1 MKKRNSVIDI
11 MKGILIL
18 SVMFYHLIYRNQGSV
33 LDEIIREFIYFGL
46 PVFMLLSGY
55 FYCFSNED
63 VFGMFWCRM
72 KQIVLKTCLITGV
85 LLILFGPY
93 FMLVHG
99 YTMRSW
105 VNDVVTTYLRPEL
118 VAKIAPSFGETGQLF
133 NNLSPVWF
141 MWTLAWATIVFYLV
155 MYFVRKRTWMM
166 GVSAVVLMI
175 IGAVFYV
182 KIPPQ
187 SWSIHLAP
195 LYAGIMMLGAI
206 LGKYRGI
213 ETLCK
218 IPMIPAVV
226 IAVIGGFLHYQIF
239 EKFGSDWLYLSIFR
253 VDKDFNGIFTYLT
266 VTIFILEMFLGGFVL
281 MVFARVIDKIK
292 GCNKVLSWIGA
303 HTYMILLLHCLFG
316 GITADILHTYNKP
329 GPNWY
334 VVPLTTTVVVKS
346 VITFIVSLAACSSVV
361 FVLERMKLFRRKATQ
376 SE

>member
-63 VFGMFWCRM
+63 VFGMFRCRM

-99 YTMRSW
+99 YTLRRW
-105 VNDVVTTYLRPEL
+105 GNDVVTTYLRPEL
-118 VAKIAPSFGETGQLF
+118 VAKIAPSFGKTGQLF